1 MVARVLVLLTCLA
14 ITQAGCSTDW
24 AKSQYD
30 EYRQRSGR
38 LDTETIVAGLRE
50 ALGKGTERGVAV
62 LGRVD
67 GYLKNPSVRI
77 PVPDKLQKAE
87 TLVRKLGGDRYA
99 DEFVLSLNRA
109 AEAAVPQARAI
120 FLDVIRG
127 MTIADARSIL
137 GGPED
142 GATQYF
148 RRHAEPRLAS
158 AFRPVVTRA
167 TASVGLTRSYKGFVD
182 RVARSGLVD
191 TAELDLDAYVTR
203 KAMDGLFRM
212 IAEEERRIR
221 RDPLARTTELLRKV
235 FG

>member
-1 MVARVLVLLTCLA
+1 MKAPFAALLSCLA
-14 ITQAGCSTDW
+14 LAQAGCGTDW
-24 AKSQYD
+24 AKSQYE
-30 EYRQRSGR
+30 EYRQRAGG
-38 LDTETIVAGLRE
+38 LDTETIVAGLKE
-50 ALGKGTERGVAV
+50 ALGKGTERGVAL

-67 GYLKNPSVRI
+67 GYLKNPPVRI

-99 DEFVLSLNRA
+99 DEFIMSLNRA
-109 AEAAVPQARAI
+109 AEAAVPQAQAI
-120 FLDVIRG
+120 FLEVIRG
-127 MTIADARSIL
+127 MTIADARSVL

-142 GATQYF
+142 AATQYF
-148 RRHAEPRLAS
+148 RRHAEPRLLS
-158 AFRPVVTRA
+158 AFAPVVKRA
-167 TASVGLTRSYKGFVD
+167 TASVGVTRSYKGFVD

-191 TAELDLDAYVTR
+191 TADLDLDAYVTR
-203 KAMDGLFRM
+203 KALQGLFYL